1 MFHTR
6 LGCSSI
12 SFRHQDLPAALRT
25 IGGLGFEE
33 IDLGALPGVCNHVPY
48 DLDADAITAVAADV
62 AASGLRVRSVNG
74 DIGDLNAALD
84 ADRQAAR
91 DLHLD
96 ALLTLTAKTGAK
108 ALVLPCGAL
117 NHEPVRSLE
126 EDLDTIAAQL
136 VRAGERAAEFGVEL
150 WTESLH
156 FLRFCWNLE
165 RAERL
170 AHRLAGSGVGVVM
183 DFSHIVAS
191 GEDPLEY
198 IERHQGRITH
208 VHLRDAVPGNIN
220 LSIGNG
226 RADFAAGLRSLA
238 ARGYSGHFSLE
249 LETRDVTHDERP
261 AAAAQAASL
270 ITDLIRPRTPAGDP
284 NHPRN
289 LNNRQGAS

>member
-1 MFHTR
+1 MFNTR

-25 IGGLGFEE
+25 ISSLGFDE
-33 IDLGALPGVCNHVPY
+33 IDLGALPGVCDHVPY
-48 DLDADAITAVAADV
+48 NLDSAAVTAVTAEV

-74 DIGDLNAALD
+74 DVGDLNAVLD
-84 ADRQAAR
+84 DGGRLAR
-91 DLHLD
+91 ERHLD
-96 ALLTLTAKTGAK
+96 ALLTLTANTGAK

-117 NHEPVRSLE
+117 SHEPVRSLD
-126 EDLDTIAAQL
+126 EDLDRIAAQL
-136 VRAGERAAEFGVEL
+136 THAGQRAAEFGVEL

-165 RAERL
+165 RAGLL
-170 AHRLAGSGVGVVM
+170 ADRLAGTGVGVVM
-183 DFSHIVAS
+183 DFSHIVAA

-198 IERHQGRITH
+198 LVRHEGLITH

-226 RADFAAGLRSLA
+226 RADFAAGLRALGAS
-238 ARGYSGHFSLE
+238 GYTGHFSLE

-261 AAAAQAASL
+261 AAAAKAASF
-270 ITDLIRPRTPAGDP
+270 ITDLI
-284 NHPRN
+284 
-289 LNNRQGAS
+289 